1 LPIGDCRLGRS
12 SWQSAIGNRQS
23 AIGNRESAIM
33 KILSIT
39 AGAAG
44 MYCGSCLRDNALAA
58 ELLRQGHDVLLV
70 PIYTP
75 TLTDEENVSQHRVF
89 FGGISVYLEQ
99 HVPLFRHTPKLLDR
113 LWDSE
118 AALNMVARRSIAV
131 DPKSLAEMTISMLK
145 GEDGY
150 QRKELDKLIDWLKTE
165 ARPDVV
171 NLPNSLLIALA
182 GPIKRELNLPI
193 FCTLQGE
200 DLFING
206 LGEPHRSEA
215 LELIRS
221 NIEFVDGFLAV
232 SEFYAKRMC
241 RDLAIAESKM
251 HVVPLGISFDGFE
264 ERARGFENTK
274 PAESAE
280 FVVGFFARVAP
291 EKGLHVL
298 ADAYRLLS
306 ERTPERRIRL
316 EIAGYLAPEHHE
328 YLADIQRQLS
338 DWGLAGE
345 FAYRGVLDRDAKIAF
360 LKGLDVMSV
369 PATYDEPKGMSLL
382 EAMASGV
389 PVVQPRR
396 GSFTEIVERTGGGL
410 LVDGSGAESLAMG
423 LLSLIESPSLSAE
436 LSQRAFAGVREH
448 YGVSNMARRAIE
460 AYASVAGLAQD
471 AGTAAAVELARG

>member
-1 LPIGDCRLGRS
+1 MR
-12 SWQSAIGNRQS
+12 
-23 AIGNRESAIM
+23 
-33 KILSIT
+33 ILSIT

-58 ELLRQGHDVLLV
+58 ELSKQGHDVLLV

-113 LWDSE
+113 IWDSE

-150 QRKELDKLIDWLKTE
+150 QRKELEKLIDWLKTE
-165 ARPDVV
+165 APPDVI

-182 GPIKRELNLPI
+182 GPIKRELNLRI

-206 LGEPHRSEA
+206 LGEPYRSEA

-221 NIEFVDGFLAV
+221 NIEYVEGFMAV
-232 SEFYAKRMC
+232 SDFYAKRMC
-241 RDLAIAESKM
+241 DDLAIPQSKM

-264 ERARGFENTK
+264 ERVHR
-274 PAESAE
+274 SSDE
-280 FVVGFFARVAP
+280 FVVGYFARVAP
-291 EKGLHVL
+291 EKGLDEL
-298 ADAYRLLS
+298 SRAYRLLR
-306 ERTPERRIRL
+306 ERTPGRRIRL
-316 EIAGYLAPEHHE
+316 EVAGYLAPEYRD
-328 YLADIQRQLS
+328 YLERVKRQMS
-338 DWGLAGE
+338 EWGLAGE
-345 FAYRGVLDRDAKIAF
+345 FHYRGVLDREAKIRF
-360 LKGLDVMSV
+360 LKGLDVFSV

-382 EAMASGV
+382 EAMAAGV
-389 PVVQPRR
+389 PAVQPRR
-396 GSFTEIVERTGGGL
+396 GSFTEILERTEGGL
-410 LVDGSGAESLAMG
+410 LVDSSDVESLARG

-436 LSQRAFAGVREH
+436 LGRKAYAGVRAH
-448 YGVSNMARRAIE
+448 YGVSNMARRTIE
-460 AYASVAGLAQD
+460 AYELMNNAEPQ
-471 AGTAAAVELARG
+471 AAIAARVELAAGLTE

>member
-1 LPIGDCRLGRS
+1 
-12 SWQSAIGNRQS
+12 
-23 AIGNRESAIM
+23 M

-58 ELLRQGHDVLLV
+58 ELLKQGHDVLLV

-75 TLTDEENVSQHRVF
+75 TLTDEANVSQHRVF

-118 AALNMVARRSIAV
+118 TALNMVARRSIAV
-131 DPKSLAEMTISMLK
+131 DPKSLAEMTLSMLK
-145 GEDGY
+145 GENGY
-150 QRKELDKLIDWLKTE
+150 QRKELDKLIDWLRTE

-182 GPIKRELNLPI
+182 GPIKRELNLRV

-206 LGEPHRSEA
+206 LGEPHRTEA
-215 LELIRS
+215 LEMIRS
-221 NIEFVDGFLAV
+221 NVEYVDGFIAV
-232 SEFYAKRMC
+232 SDFYAGRMC
-241 RDLAIAESKM
+241 AELDIPESKM
-251 HVVPLGISFDGFE
+251 HVVPLGISFDGFQKKDRQDLE
-264 ERARGFENTK
+264 
-274 PAESAE
+274 E
-280 FVVGFFARVAP
+280 FVVGYFARVAP

-298 ADAYRLLS
+298 CDAYRLLR
-306 ERTPERRIRL
+306 EKTPARRIKL
-316 EIAGYLAPEHHE
+316 EVGGYLAPEYRD
-328 YLADIQRQLS
+328 YLAGIQRQMS
-338 DWGLAGE
+338 EWGLGAE
-345 FAYRGVLDRDAKIAF
+345 FQYRGVLDRDAKLAF
-360 LKGLDVMSV
+360 LKGLDAFSV

-382 EAMASGV
+382 EAMAAGV

-410 LVDGSGAESLAMG
+410 LVDGTDAENLASV
-423 LLSLIESPSLSAE
+423 LLSLIESPSLTAE
-436 LSQRAFAGVREH
+436 LSQRAYSGVREH
-448 YGVSNMARRAIE
+448 YGVTNMARRAAE
-460 AYASVAGLAQD
+460 AYSSAERAGA
-471 AGTAAAVELARG
+471 AEGIAAVELAG

>member
-1 LPIGDCRLGRS
+1 MRV
-12 SWQSAIGNRQS
+12 
-23 AIGNRESAIM
+23 
-33 KILSIT
+33 LSIT

-58 ELLRQGHDVLLV
+58 ELLKQGHDVLLV

-75 TLTDEENVSQHRVF
+75 TLTDEANVSQHRVF

-99 HVPLFRHTPKLLDR
+99 HVPLFRHTPKLFDR

-131 DPKSLAEMTISMLK
+131 DPQSLAKLTISMLK
-145 GEDGY
+145 GEDGH
-150 QRKELDKLIDWLKTE
+150 QRKEMGNLIDWLRNE
-165 ARPDVV
+165 SRFDVV

-182 GPIKRELNLPI
+182 GPIKRELNLPV

-200 DLFING
+200 DLFIDG

-221 NIEFVDGFLAV
+221 NIAFVDGFLAV

-241 RDLAIAESKM
+241 RDLDIPENKM
-251 HVVPLGISFDGFE
+251 HVVPLGITFDGFE
-264 ERARGFENTK
+264 KRERAASN
-274 PAESAE
+274 E
-280 FVVGFFARVAP
+280 FVVGYFARVAP

-298 ADAYRLLS
+298 CEAYRLLKQ
-306 ERTPERRIRL
+306 RTPERRIRL
-316 EIAGYLAPEHHE
+316 EVAGYLAPEHRE
-328 YLADIQRQLS
+328 YLAGIDHQMK
-338 DWGLAGE
+338 DWGLSDE
-345 FAYRGVLDRDAKIAF
+345 FHYRGVLDREAKLTF

-382 EAMASGV
+382 EAMAAGV

-410 LVDGSGAESLAMG
+410 LVDADAESLALG
-423 LLSLIESPSLSAE
+423 LQSLIESPSLAAE
-436 LSQRAFAGVREH
+436 LSEKAYAGVREH
-448 YGVSNMARRAIE
+448 YGVANMARRAVD
-460 AYASVAGLAQD
+460 AYTTAERRTSTASDYQV
-471 AGTAAAVELARG
+471 VR

>member
-1 LPIGDCRLGRS
+1 
-12 SWQSAIGNRQS
+12 
-23 AIGNRESAIM
+23 M

-58 ELLRQGHDVLLV
+58 ELLKQGHDVLLV

-75 TLTDEENVSQHRVF
+75 TLTDEENVSMHRVF

-99 HVPLFRHTPKLLDR
+99 HVPIFRHTPKLLDR

-118 AALNMVARRSIAV
+118 AALKMVARRSIAV
-131 DPKSLAEMTISMLK
+131 DPRALAEMTISMLK

-150 QRKELDKLIDWLKTE
+150 QRKELDKLIDWLKSE

-206 LGEPHRSEA
+206 LGEPSRSEA

-221 NIEFVDGFLAV
+221 NVEFVDGFLAV
-232 SEFYAKRMC
+232 SDFYAKRMC
-241 RDLAIAESKM
+241 RDLGIPESKM
-251 HVVPLGISFDGFE
+251 HVVPLGINFDGFE
-264 ERARGFENTK
+264 KRARSYEKVK
-274 PAESAE
+274 PGEASE
-280 FVVGFFARVAP
+280 FVVGYLARIAP

-298 ADAYRLLS
+298 ADAYRLLRQ
-306 ERTPERRIRL
+306 RTPERRIRL
-316 EIAGYLAPEHHE
+316 EVAGYLAPEHHD
-328 YLADIQRQLS
+328 YLSGIERQMN
-338 DWGLAGE
+338 DWGLGGE
-345 FAYRGVLDRDAKIAF
+345 FQYRGVLDRDAKIAF

-382 EAMASGV
+382 EAMAAGV

-396 GSFTEIVERTGGGL
+396 GSFTEIIERTGGGL
-410 LVDGSGAESLAMG
+410 LVDKFDAESLAAG
-423 LLSLIESPSLSAE
+423 LQALIESPPLAAE

-448 YGVSNMARRAIE
+448 YSASSMARRAIE
-460 AYASVAGLAQD
+460 AFTSAAGRVPT
-471 AGTAAAVELARG
+471 AGITAAAELASG

>member
-1 LPIGDCRLGRS
+1 MPIADCRLS
-12 SWQSAIGNRQS
+12 NRQS
-23 AIGNRESAIM
+23 AIDNRQSAIM

-75 TLTDEENVSQHRVF
+75 TLTDEQNVSQHRVF

-150 QRKELDKLIDWLKTE
+150 QRKELDKLIDWLRTE

-182 GPIKRELNLPI
+182 GPMKRELNLRV

-206 LGEPHRSEA
+206 LGEPHRSKA
-215 LELIRS
+215 LELIRT
-221 NIEFVDGFLAV
+221 NVEFVDGFIAV
-232 SEFYAKRMC
+232 SDFYAKRMC
-241 RDLAIAESKM
+241 ADLGIPETKM

-264 ERARGFENTK
+264 KKERSNSK
-274 PAESAE
+274 E
-280 FVVGFFARVAP
+280 FVVGYFARVAP

-298 ADAYRLLS
+298 CEAYRLLRQ
-306 ERTPERRIRL
+306 RTPERQIRL
-316 EIAGYLAPEHHE
+316 EVAGYLAPEYRDYFGGIE
-328 YLADIQRQLS
+328 RQMN
-338 DWGLAGE
+338 DWGLGGE
-345 FAYRGVLDRDAKIAF
+345 FHYRGGVDREAKLAF
-360 LKGLDVMSV
+360 LRGLDAFSV

-382 EAMASGV
+382 EAMAAGV

-396 GSFTEIVERTGGGL
+396 GSFTEIVERTAGGL
-410 LVDGSGAESLAMG
+410 LVEGSDAESLAVG
-423 LLSLIESPSLSAE
+423 LLSLVESPSLAAE
-436 LSQRAFAGVREH
+436 LSQRAFVGVREH
-448 YGVSNMARRAIE
+448 YGVSNMAHRAIE
-460 AYASVAGLAQD
+460 AYSSVEDSATDKSKEVA
-471 AGTAAAVELARG
+471 ELAHG

>member
-1 LPIGDCRLGRS
+1 
-12 SWQSAIGNRQS
+12 
-23 AIGNRESAIM
+23 M

-58 ELLRQGHDVLLV
+58 ELLKQGHDVLLV

-99 HVPLFRHTPKLLDR
+99 HVPLFRHTPKVLDR

-131 DPKSLAEMTISMLK
+131 DPKSLAELTISMLK

-150 QRKELDKLIDWLKTE
+150 QRKELDNLINWLKSE

-182 GPIKRELNLPI
+182 GPLKRELNLPI

-200 DLFING
+200 DLFIEG
-206 LGEPHRSEA
+206 LGEPYRNEA

-221 NIEFVDGFLAV
+221 NVEFVDGFLAV
-232 SEFYAKRMC
+232 SVFYAKRMC
-241 RDLAIAESKM
+241 SDLGIPESKM
-251 HVVPLGISFDGFE
+251 HVVPIGINFDGFE
-264 ERARGFENTK
+264 K
-274 PAESAE
+274 PARRYETVKPGESSE
-280 FVVGFFARVAP
+280 FVVGYFARIAP

-298 ADAYRLLS
+298 ADAYRLLRQ
-306 ERTPERRIRL
+306 RTPERRIRL
-316 EIAGYLAPEHHE
+316 EVAGYLAPEHHD
-328 YLADIQRQLS
+328 YLSGIERQMG
-338 DWGLAGE
+338 DWGLGGE
-345 FAYRGVLDRDAKIAF
+345 FQYRGVLDRNAKIAF
-360 LKGLDVMSV
+360 LKGLDALSV

-382 EAMASGV
+382 EAMAAGV

-396 GSFTEIVERTGGGL
+396 GSFTEIIERTGGGL
-410 LVDGSGAESLAMG
+410 LVDKFDAESLASG
-423 LLSLIESPSLSAE
+423 LQALIESPSLAAE
-436 LSQRAFAGVREH
+436 LSERAFAGVREH
-448 YGVSNMARRAIE
+448 YSASSMARRAIE
-460 AYASVAGLAQD
+460 AYASAERGA
-471 AGTAAAVELARG
+471 TAEGITAVELARG

>member
-1 LPIGDCRLGRS
+1 MR
-12 SWQSAIGNRQS
+12 
-23 AIGNRESAIM
+23 
-33 KILSIT
+33 ILSIT

-58 ELLRQGHDVLLV
+58 ELLKQGHDVLLV

-75 TLTDEENVSQHRVF
+75 TLTDEENVSMHRVF

-131 DPKSLAEMTISMLK
+131 DPESLAEMTISLLK

-150 QRKELDKLIDWLKTE
+150 QHKELDKLIDWLKSE

-182 GPIKRELNLPI
+182 GPIKRELNLPV

-206 LGEPHRSEA
+206 LGEPYRSEA

-221 NIEFVDGFLAV
+221 NVEFVDGFLAV
-232 SEFYAKRMC
+232 SDFYAGAMC
-241 RDLAIAESKM
+241 RDLGIPESKM
-251 HVVPLGISFDGFE
+251 HVVPLGINFDGFE
-264 ERARGFENTK
+264 NRSRSFENAK
-274 PAESAE
+274 PGESTG
-280 FVVGFFARVAP
+280 FVVGYFARVAP

-298 ADAYRLLS
+298 AEAYWLLRQ
-306 ERTPERRIRL
+306 RTPERRIRL
-316 EIAGYLAPEHHE
+316 EVAGYLAPEHHD
-328 YLADIQRQLS
+328 YLGGIERKMN
-338 DWGLAGE
+338 DWGLGIE
-345 FAYRGVLDRDAKIAF
+345 FQYRGVLDREAKLAF
-360 LKGLDVMSV
+360 LKGLDVLSV

-382 EAMASGV
+382 EAMAAGV

-396 GSFTEIVERTGGGL
+396 GSFPEIIERTGGGL
-410 LVDGSGAESLAMG
+410 LVDGSDVESLALG
-423 LLSLIESPSLSAE
+423 LLSLIESPSLTAE

-448 YGVSNMARRAIE
+448 YGSANMARRAIE
-460 AYASVAGLAQD
+460 AYASAAGHARD
-471 AGTAAAVELARG
+471 AGTTAAVELARG

>member
-1 LPIGDCRLGRS
+1 MRV
-12 SWQSAIGNRQS
+12 
-23 AIGNRESAIM
+23 
-33 KILSIT
+33 LSIT

-58 ELLRQGHDVLLV
+58 ELLKQGHDVLLV

-75 TLTDEENVSQHRVF
+75 TLTDEANVSQHRVF

-99 HVPLFRHTPKLLDR
+99 HVPLFRHTPKLFDR

-131 DPKSLAEMTISMLK
+131 DPQSLAKLTISMLK
-145 GEDGY
+145 GEDGH
-150 QRKELDKLIDWLKTE
+150 QRKEMGNLIDWLRNE
-165 ARPDVV
+165 SRFDVV

-182 GPIKRELNLPI
+182 APIKRELNIPI

-200 DLFING
+200 DLFIDG

-215 LELIRS
+215 LDLIRS
-221 NIEFVDGFLAV
+221 NVEVVDGFLAV

-241 RDLAIAESKM
+241 RELGIPDNKM
-251 HVVPLGISFDGFE
+251 HVVPLGITFDGFE
-264 ERARGFENTK
+264 KKQRVI
-274 PAESAE
+274 SSD
-280 FVVGFFARVAP
+280 FVVGYFARVAP

-298 ADAYRLLS
+298 CEAYRLLRQ
-306 ERTPERRIRL
+306 RTTGRRMRL
-316 EIAGYLAPEHHE
+316 EAAGYLAPEHRE
-328 YLADIQRQLS
+328 YLAGIERQMK
-338 DWGLAGE
+338 DWGLSDE
-345 FAYRGVLDRDAKIAF
+345 FHYRGVLDRQSKLTF

-382 EAMASGV
+382 EAMASGI

-396 GSFTEIVERTGGGL
+396 GSFTEIIERTGGGL
-410 LVDGSGAESLAMG
+410 LVDADAESLALG
-423 LLSLIESPSLSAE
+423 LLSLIESPSLAAE
-436 LSQRAFAGVREH
+436 LSEKAYAGVRQH

-460 AYASVAGLAQD
+460 AYSSTKRRAPNAEMDRVA
-471 AGTAAAVELARG
+471 ELARG

>member
-1 LPIGDCRLGRS
+1 
-12 SWQSAIGNRQS
+12 
-23 AIGNRESAIM
+23 M

-44 MYCGSCLRDNALAA
+44 MYCGSCLRDNSLAT
-58 ELLRQGHDVLLV
+58 ELLKQGHDVLLV

-99 HVPLFRHTPKLLDR
+99 HVPMFRHTPKLLDR

-118 AALNMVARRSIAV
+118 AALKLVARRSIAV
-131 DPKSLAEMTISMLK
+131 DPKSLAELTISMLK
-145 GEDGY
+145 GEDGH

-182 GPIKRELNLPI
+182 EPIKRDLNLPV

-200 DLFING
+200 DLFIDG
-206 LGEPHRSEA
+206 LGEPYRTEA

-221 NIEFVDGFLAV
+221 NVEFVDGFHAV

-241 RDLAIAESKM
+241 RDLGIPERKM
-251 HVVPLGISFDGFE
+251 HVVPLGISFDGYE
-264 ERARGFENTK
+264 EKKRLASN
-274 PAESAE
+274 E
-280 FVVGFFARVAP
+280 FVVGYFARVAP

-298 ADAYRLLS
+298 CDAYRLLR
-306 ERTPERRIRL
+306 ERTPERRMRL
-316 EIAGYLAPEHHE
+316 EIAGYLAPEHHD
-328 YLADIQRQLS
+328 YLAGIERQLS
-338 DWGLAGE
+338 EWGLAGE
-345 FAYRGVLDRDAKIAF
+345 VQYRGVLDRDAKIAF

-382 EAMASGV
+382 EAMAAGV
-389 PVVQPRR
+389 PLVQPRR

-410 LVDGSGAESLAMG
+410 LVDGSYAESLARG
-423 LLSLIESPSLSAE
+423 LQMIVESPSLAAE
-436 LSQRAFAGVREH
+436 LGDRAFAGVREH

-460 AYASVAGLAQD
+460 AYTSAERRAPAAGM
-471 AGTAAAVELARG
+471 TAVELARG

>member
-1 LPIGDCRLGRS
+1 
-12 SWQSAIGNRQS
+12 
-23 AIGNRESAIM
+23 M

-58 ELLRQGHDVLLV
+58 ELMKQGHDVLLV

-75 TLTDEENVSQHRVF
+75 TLTDEENVSQHRIF

-99 HVPLFRHTPKLLDR
+99 HVPLFRHTPKLFDR

-118 AALNMVARRSIAV
+118 AALKMVARRSIAV
-131 DPKSLAEMTISMLK
+131 DARSLADLTISMLK

-150 QRKELDKLIDWLKTE
+150 QRKELDNLISWLKSE

-182 GPIKRELNLPI
+182 GPIKRDLNLRI

-200 DLFING
+200 DLFIDG
-206 LGEPHRSEA
+206 LGEPYRSRA
-215 LELIRS
+215 IELIRS
-221 NIEFVDGFLAV
+221 NVDLVDGFLAV
-232 SEFYAKRMC
+232 SDFYAAAMC
-241 RDLAIAESKM
+241 RDLGIPESKM
-251 HVVPLGISFDGFE
+251 HVVPLGINLEGY
-264 ERARGFENTK
+264 ERRAGSSEAAMS
-274 PAESAE
+274 AESSG
-280 FVVGFFARVAP
+280 FVVGYLARIAP

-298 ADAYRLLS
+298 ADAYRLLRQ
-306 ERTPERRIRL
+306 RTPERRIKL
-316 EIAGYLAPEHHE
+316 EIAGYLAPEHHD
-328 YLADIQRQLS
+328 YLSGIERKLS

-345 FAYRGVLDRDAKIAF
+345 VQYRGVLDRASKIDF
-360 LKGLDVMSV
+360 LKGIDALSV

-382 EAMASGV
+382 EGMAAGV

-410 LVDGSGAESLAMG
+410 LVDGSDAESLARG
-423 LLSLIESPSLSAE
+423 FLALIESPSLAAE
-436 LSQRAFAGVREH
+436 LSGRAFAGVREH
-448 YGVSNMARRAIE
+448 YTVSNMARRAIDVYSLTEGSARAAE
-460 AYASVAGLAQD
+460 ASRS
-471 AGTAAAVELARG
+471 ARPTPLGVGFL

>member
-1 LPIGDCRLGRS
+1 
-12 SWQSAIGNRQS
+12 
-23 AIGNRESAIM
+23 M

-58 ELLRQGHDVLLV
+58 ELLKQGHDVLLV

-75 TLTDEENVSQHRVF
+75 TLTDEANVSQHRVF

-118 AALNMVARRSIAV
+118 TALNMIARRSIAV
-131 DPKSLAEMTISMLK
+131 DPKSLAEMTLSMLK

-150 QRKELDKLIDWLKTE
+150 QRKELDKLIDWLRTE

-182 GPIKRELNLPI
+182 GPIKRELNLRV

-221 NIEFVDGFLAV
+221 SVDFVDGFTAV
-232 SEFYAKRMC
+232 SDFYACRM
-241 RDLAIAESKM
+241 RDELDIPESKM
-251 HVVPLGISFDGFE
+251 HVVPLGIRFDGFE
-264 ERARGFENTK
+264 KKERQDSE
-274 PAESAE
+274 E
-280 FVVGFFARVAP
+280 FVVGYFARVAP

-298 ADAYRLLS
+298 CDAYRLL
-306 ERTPERRIRL
+306 RQQTPSRRIRL
-316 EIAGYLAPEHHE
+316 EVGGYLAPEYRD
-328 YLADIQRQLS
+328 YLAGIERQMN
-338 DWGLAGE
+338 DWGLGGE
-345 FAYRGVLDRDAKIAF
+345 FHYRGVLDREAKLAF
-360 LKGLDVMSV
+360 LKGVDAFSV

-382 EAMASGV
+382 EAMAAGV

-410 LVDGSGAESLAMG
+410 LVDGSDADSLASG
-423 LLSLIESPSLSAE
+423 LLSLTESPSLTAE
-436 LSQRAFAGVREH
+436 LGQRAFTGVREH

-460 AYASVAGLAQD
+460 AYSSAERG
-471 AGTAAAVELARG
+471 AAAEGMTAVELLG

>member
-1 LPIGDCRLGRS
+1 MR
-12 SWQSAIGNRQS
+12 
-23 AIGNRESAIM
+23 
-33 KILSIT
+33 ILSIT

-58 ELLRQGHDVLLV
+58 ELLKQGHDVLLV

-131 DPKSLAEMTISMLK
+131 DPQSLAELTLSMLK
-145 GEDGY
+145 GEDGF
-150 QRKELDKLIDWLKTE
+150 QRKELDNLIDWLKTE

-206 LGEPHRSEA
+206 LGEPYRTEA

-221 NIEFVDGFLAV
+221 NVEFVDGFHAV
-232 SEFYAKRMC
+232 SDFYAAAMC
-241 RDLAIAESKM
+241 RDLAIPQNKM
-251 HVVPLGISFDGFE
+251 HVVPLGINFDGYE
-264 ERARGFENTK
+264 KRARGHEQVT
-274 PAESAE
+274 PDESSE
-280 FVVGFFARVAP
+280 FVVGYLARIAP

-298 ADAYRLLS
+298 SEAYRLLRQ
-306 ERTPERRIRL
+306 RTPERRMRL
-316 EIAGYLAPEHHE
+316 EIAGYLAPEHHD
-328 YLADIQRQLS
+328 YLSGIERQLN
-338 DWGLAGE
+338 DWGLAAE
-345 FAYRGVLDRDAKIAF
+345 VQYRGVLDRDAKIAF
-360 LKGLDVMSV
+360 LKALDVMSV
-369 PATYDEPKGMSLL
+369 PATYDEPKGLSLL
-382 EAMASGV
+382 EAMAAGV

-396 GSFTEIVERTGGGL
+396 GSFPEIIERTGGGL
-410 LVDGSGAESLAMG
+410 LVDGGDAESLASG
-423 LLSLIESPSLSAE
+423 LLTLIESPSLAAE
-436 LSQRAFAGVREH
+436 LSRKAFAGVREH
-448 YGVSNMARRAIE
+448 YGVANMARRAIE
-460 AYASVAGLAQD
+460 AYTSAAGPARD
-471 AGTAAAVELARG
+471 AGITTVVELARG

>member
-1 LPIGDCRLGRS
+1 
-12 SWQSAIGNRQS
+12 
-23 AIGNRESAIM
+23 M

-58 ELLRQGHDVLLV
+58 ELLKQGHDVLLV

-75 TLTDEENVSQHRVF
+75 TLTDEENVSTHRVF

-118 AALNMVARRSIAV
+118 AALKLVARRAIAV
-131 DPKSLAEMTISMLK
+131 DPQSLAELTLSMLK

-150 QRKELDKLIDWLKTE
+150 QRKELDNLIDWLKTE

-182 GPIKRELNLPI
+182 GPIKRELNLPV

-200 DLFING
+200 DLFIDG
-206 LGEPHRSEA
+206 LGEPYRSEA

-232 SEFYAKRMC
+232 SDFYAGAMC
-241 RDLAIAESKM
+241 RNLGIPESKM
-251 HVVPLGISFDGFE
+251 HVVPLGISFDGYE
-264 ERARGFENTK
+264 KSTRLASG
-274 PAESAE
+274 E
-280 FVVGFFARVAP
+280 FVVGYFARVAP

-298 ADAYRLLS
+298 CDAYRLLRQ
-306 ERTPERRIRL
+306 RTPERRIRL
-316 EIAGYLAPEHHE
+316 EVAGYLAPEHHD
-328 YLADIQRQLS
+328 YLGGIERQMN
-338 DWGLAGE
+338 DWGLGIE
-345 FAYRGVLDRDAKIAF
+345 FQYRGVLDREAKLVF
-360 LKGLDVMSV
+360 LKGLDALSV

-382 EAMASGV
+382 EAMAAGV

-396 GSFTEIVERTGGGL
+396 GSFTEIIERTGGGL

-423 LLSLIESPSLSAE
+423 LLSLIESPSLTAE
-436 LSQRAFAGVREH
+436 LGQRAFDGVREH

-460 AYASVAGLAQD
+460 AYAS
-471 AGTAAAVELARG
+471 AASCARDGAITTAVELARG

>member
-1 LPIGDCRLGRS
+1 
-12 SWQSAIGNRQS
+12 
-23 AIGNRESAIM
+23 M

-58 ELLRQGHDVLLV
+58 ELLKQGHDVLLV

-118 AALNMVARRSIAV
+118 AALNMVSRRSIAV
-131 DPKSLAEMTISMLK
+131 DPKSLAELTISMLK
-145 GEDGY
+145 GEDGH
-150 QRKELDKLIDWLKTE
+150 QRKELDNLIDWLKTE

-200 DLFING
+200 DLFIDG
-206 LGEPHRSEA
+206 LGEPYRSQA

-221 NIEFVDGFLAV
+221 HVEFVDGFLAV
-232 SEFYAKRMC
+232 SDFYAKRMC
-241 RDLAIAESKM
+241 RDLGIPESKM
-251 HVVPLGISFDGFE
+251 QVVPIGINLDGYE
-264 ERARGFENTK
+264 KRARGNDKEALGSENGERS
-274 PAESAE
+274 PATE
-280 FVVGFFARVAP
+280 FVVGYLARIAP

-298 ADAYRLLS
+298 SEAYRLLRQ
-306 ERTPERRIRL
+306 RTPDRRIRL
-316 EIAGYLAPEHHE
+316 EIAGYLAPEHRE
-328 YLADIQRQLS
+328 YLSGIERQMN
-338 DWGLAGE
+338 DWGLGGE
-345 FAYRGVLDRDAKIAF
+345 FQYRGALDRNAKIEF
-360 LKGLDVMSV
+360 LHGLDVLSV

-382 EAMASGV
+382 EAMAAGV

-396 GSFTEIVERTGGGL
+396 GSFQEIIERTGGGL
-410 LVDGSGAESLAMG
+410 LVDDFDAESLASG
-423 LLSLIESPSLSAE
+423 LLTLIESPSLAAE
-436 LSQRAFAGVREH
+436 LSEKAFAGVREH
-448 YGVSNMARRAIE
+448 YSVSNMAHRAIE
-460 AYASVAGLAQD
+460 AYVSASGRGTKAGP
-471 AGTAAAVELARG
+471 TATVELARR